1 MSTRALIDERA
12 SLAKDAEKILTTAV
26 AEQRELTA
34 EENDR
39 FDRIHEKVDALRDT
53 IDRAEKQ
60 DKLTK
65 ELSEIRATSETK
77 AAFTPGAETA
87 DADAKDKRH
96 GEAFRAWMRDGMS
109 ELTPEQR
116 TIMGEHRAQGTTP
129 DTAGGYLVS
138 AEFSNQ
144 LEAHLSA
151 FGGMREAARVI
162 QTATGADLHWPTTD
176 DTFNEGEL
184 VAENTAVADQDV
196 LYGEIVFSSYLY
208 SSKMVR
214 SSRSLLQDTN
224 LFEGEL
230 SRQLAERIGR
240 ITNRHFTTGTGTGE
254 PEGVVTAA
262 GGNDLDGNALA
273 AGTLGAIAYDDLV
286 NLEHGVDPAYR
297 ASGNARFM
305 FSDAVLKVIKKI
317 VDSTGRPLWQP
328 QSTGGLANRQADT
341 VLGYPYTIN
350 QDMAGVGASEVSAC
364 FGDFSRYIIRDA
376 LGITMLR
383 LVERY
388 AEFLQVGFL
397 MYSRHDGRAL
407 FANDATNS
415 TDQQPIK
422 KLTQPAS

>member
-12 SLAKDAEKILTTAV
+12 SLAKDAEKILTAAV

-230 SRQLAERIGR
+230 SMQLAERIGR

-273 AGTLGAIAYDDLV
+273 AGTLGAIAYDDLSTSSTASTRPT
-286 NLEHGVDPAYR
+286 GPAGTLVSCSAMPSSR
-297 ASGNARFM
+297 SSRRSSTALADRCGNRSQPEALPT
-305 FSDAVLKVIKKI
+305 V
-317 VDSTGRPLWQP
+317 RPTR
-328 QSTGGLANRQADT
+328 S
-341 VLGYPYTIN
+341 
-350 QDMAGVGASEVSAC
+350 SATPTR
-364 FGDFSRYIIRDA
+364 SIR
-376 LGITMLR
+376 TW
-383 LVERY
+383 
-388 AEFLQVGFL
+388 
-397 MYSRHDGRAL
+397 
-407 FANDATNS
+407 
-415 TDQQPIK
+415 
-422 KLTQPAS
+422 PASVRRRSPPASATSHATSSVTLSGSRCFASSSGTPNSSRSGS